1 MLGLSALS
9 GSPWQQ
15 ELRIEGSGQARAGFD
30 LDFGRIPLLNAGL
43 DGTGWDQEQ
52 GQEQGQARTPP
63 PPGLHAQHRA
73 QRHGAGGTWAL
84 ACGLR

>member
-63 PPGLHAQHRA
+63 PQASTPSTGHRGTG
-73 QRHGAGGTWAL
+73 RGARGHLLVG
-84 ACGLR
+84 